1 MRKLL
6 LIGWCILL
14 SFNSIADNHNT
25 LSREEIDR
33 LNKELLAKA
42 GIYVPDSTEINIVSA
57 KTILFKN
64 NATNKVNDDTAK
76 EMQAYLA
83 MNAEQKRSGYVKDK
97 EPRAKELLDLENSS
111 LYHKKKYRNVFS
123 FKSTHLRETSDEL
136 KLGYTFLGVPKE
148 EVSVNIGVAPYG
160 AYKEVK
166 NGDDAD
172 GWDGAVQF
180 FVKNG
185 IGTCAFTEHNRKLAR
200 TGVELIKELVTYEIH
215 DKPTI
220 ILVKGTQ
227 ETGFVYKIEWYDSMF
242 NRELECAN
250 SQFSQKLRA
259 EVIELANRIDSYQLP
274 K

>member
-25 LSREEIDR
+25 LSIEEIDR

-57 KTILFKN
+57 KTFLFKN

-136 KLGYTFLGVPKE
+136 KLAYTFLGVPKE

-250 SQFSQKLRA
+250 PQFSQKLRA

>member
-6 LIGWCILL
+6 SIGLGILL
-14 SFNSIADNHNT
+14 SFNSLADNQNT
-25 LSREEIDR
+25 LSRTEIDR
-33 LNKELLAKA
+33 LNKELLVRA

-57 KTILFKN
+57 KTFLFKN
-64 NATNKVNDDTAK
+64 HGTNKANDDTAK

-83 MNAEQKRSGYVKDK
+83 MNAEQKKSGYVKER

-123 FKSTHLRETSDEL
+123 FKSTHLRVTSDEL
-136 KLGYTFLGVPKE
+136 KLAYTFLGVPKE
-148 EVSVNIGVAPYG
+148 DVSVNIGVAPYG

-200 TGVELIKELVTYEIH
+200 TGVELIKELVSYEIH

-250 SQFSQKLRA
+250 SKFSQKLRA